1 MLDLKSSGTTAA
13 ELPRTTAF
21 TNLSMLFA
29 DASSSYKGGWS
40 HATSPAPG
48 QVLTRHRTRKT
59 CVQEGELKEEEEE
72 EEEKEVVKE
81 VGRLYSKKIFV
92 KVYSKFQSI
101 DLKADFVSIFNTRI
115 YVEAEE

>member
-48 QVLTRHRTRKT
+48 QDACPHS
-59 CVQEGELKEEEEE
+59 G
-72 EEEKEVVKE
+72 
-81 VGRLYSKKIFV
+81 
-92 KVYSKFQSI
+92 
-101 DLKADFVSIFNTRI
+101 N
-115 YVEAEE
+115 AEEQAPPCVDANTHQPGYNSPGAVRDHLRGARECKSLDFKRA

>member
-29 DASSSYKGGWS
+29 DAGSSYKGGWS

-48 QVLTRHRTRKT
+48 QDSIIVVRIFTKKYDYKT
-59 CVQEGELKEEEEE
+59 LRV
-72 EEEKEVVKE
+72 
-81 VGRLYSKKIFV
+81 
-92 KVYSKFQSI
+92 
-101 DLKADFVSIFNTRI
+101 
-115 YVEAEE
+115 